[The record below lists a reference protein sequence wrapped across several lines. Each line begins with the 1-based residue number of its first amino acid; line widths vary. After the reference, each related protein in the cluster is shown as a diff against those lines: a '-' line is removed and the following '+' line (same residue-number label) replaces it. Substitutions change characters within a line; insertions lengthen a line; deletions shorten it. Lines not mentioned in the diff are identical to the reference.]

1 MIGRRLA
8 LGGAALLAMP
18 GARAQQGGAAASFP
32 SRPLRVVIPFAA
44 GGSADGFMRLLAEPL
59 AEILGVPVVTENR
72 PGAGATIGAAEVT
85 RAAPDGHA
93 LVVVSTGH
101 TTNETLQP
109 TRGYVLMRDL
119 APVALINRTVYLL
132 VAHPSLPVR
141 SVAELVA
148 HAKANPG
155 RLDYASSGPGSPYH
169 FAGAL
174 FCHRAGIEAQ
184 HVPFAR
190 SSDARNALLG
200 GQVHFMFDSINTQA
214 PLIEAGRVR
223 LLATTGAERT
233 PLLPGA
239 PTLAETYPG
248 LEMGGFVGLMAPAA
262 TPRPVVERLNAAVNR
277 ALAVPSVADGLRR
290 MGAEAAPTSIAAF
303 DALLRDDIEKRR
315 GYVRLV
321 GMMPE

>member
-1 MIGRRLA
+1 MIGRRMALA
-8 LGGAALLAMP
+8 GAATVLV
-18 GARAQQGGAAASFP
+18 GGRARAQAGFP
-32 SRPLRVVIPFAA
+32 SRPIRLVIPFAA
-44 GGSADGFMRLLAEPL
+44 GGSADAIARLLTDSL
-59 AEILGVPVVTENR
+59 AESLGQPVVPENR
-72 PGAGATIGAAEVT
+72 PGAGATIGAEQVA
-85 RAAPDGHA
+85 RAAPDGHT

-132 VAHPSLPVR
+132 VARPSLPAR

-148 HAKANPG
+148 YAKANPG

-190 SSDARNALLG
+190 SSDARNALVG
-200 GQVHFMFDSINTQA
+200 GQVHFMFGSINTQA

-223 LLATTGAERT
+223 LLATTGAART
-233 PLLPGA
+233 PLMPEA

-248 LEMGGFVGLMAPAA
+248 LEMGGFVGVMAPAA
-262 TPRPVVERLNAAVNR
+262 TPRPVAERLHAAFNR
-277 ALAVPSVADGLRR
+277 ALALPAVGEGLRR
-290 MGAEAAPTSIAAF
+290 MGSEPAPISIAAF
-303 DALLRDDIEKRR
+303 DTLLREDIEKRR
-315 GYVRLV
+315 EYVRLV
-321 GMMPE
+321 GMLPE